1 MICLVWLRI
10 RNSQIVWILNKLTS
24 RLQGMRHQ
32 ADLSKC
38 RCVLI
43 ARSHTLLKD
52 DVSALALYERAQTY
66 ISKLPSSL
74 PSITD
79 DIPVTKEDISSLVKV
94 LESEMTRSHAQVI
107 LSNPTQTDSAQ
118 KVSPPSFFPQ
128 TVETVVEQITSVSAI
143 YVH

>member
-1 MICLVWLRI
+1 VAAD
-10 RNSQIVWILNKLTS
+10 SELTDSLDTKQAYFKAS
-24 RLQGMRHQ
+24 RYASSGG
-32 ADLSKC
+32 LSKR

-66 ISKLPSSL
+66 ISKTPSSL

-118 KVSPPSFFPQ
+118 KVSPLSFFFRRL
-128 TVETVVEQITSVSAI
+128 TIETVVEQITSVSAI